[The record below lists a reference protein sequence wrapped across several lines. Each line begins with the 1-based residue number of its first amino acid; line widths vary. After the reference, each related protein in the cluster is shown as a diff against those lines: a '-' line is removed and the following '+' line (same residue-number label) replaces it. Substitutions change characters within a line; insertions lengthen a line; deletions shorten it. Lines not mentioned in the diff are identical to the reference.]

1 MLGRTTD
8 NPESTA
14 EESEKRMSYDGHVT
28 PGDAPATRDT
38 GNARISKIS
47 VSGMHNNV
55 YLVTDAASGD
65 ALLIDAADDW
75 PAISALITADGG
87 RVTQIATTH
96 QHWDHVRALPE
107 AVQQTGAKT
116 VAGAEDAD
124 ALPVVVDASLQDGDT
139 VRVGTL
145 VLDVVALR
153 GHTPG
158 SIALS
163 FRGDDGRTHLFTGDS
178 LFPGGVGATNHY
190 DYQSFPQ
197 LIDDVEQRVF
207 GRYDDNTWVYPG
219 HGDDTDLA
227 TERPHLAEWRA
238 RGW

>member
-1 MLGRTTD
+1 
-8 NPESTA
+8 
-14 EESEKRMSYDGHVT
+14 MSYDGRVA

-38 GNARISKIS
+38 GAARISKIS
-47 VSGMHNNV
+47 VSNMHNNV
-55 YLVTDAASGD
+55 YLVTDQATGE

-75 PAISALITADGG
+75 PAISAMIAADGG

-96 QHWDHVRALPE
+96 RHTDHVRALGD
-107 AVQQTGAKT
+107 AVRETGAR
-116 VAGAEDAD
+116 VLAGADDAD
-124 ALPVVVDASLQDGDT
+124 HLPVAVDRRLADGDT
-139 VRVGTL
+139 VQVGTL
-145 VLDVVALR
+145 TMNVVAAR

-163 FRGDDGRTHLFTGDS
+163 FRGDDGLTHLFTGDS
-178 LFPGGVGATNHY
+178 LFPGGVGATNHH

-197 LIDDVEQRVF
+197 LIDDVEHRLF

-219 HGDDTDLA
+219 HGDDTTLA
-227 TERPHLAEWRA
+227 AERPHLAEWRS

>member
-8 NPESTA
+8 NPESTTGR
-14 EESEKRMSYDGHVT
+14 SDTSMSYDGQVS
-28 PGDAPATRDT
+28 PGDAPATRDAGT
-38 GNARISKIS
+38 ARISKIS
-47 VSGMHNNV
+47 VSDMHNNV
-55 YLVTDAASGD
+55 YLVTDPASGE

-75 PAISALITADGG
+75 PAISAMIAHDCG

-96 QHWDHVRALPE
+96 RHWDHVRALGD
-107 AVQQTGAKT
+107 AVRETAAQ
-116 VAGAEDAD
+116 VLAGADDAD
-124 ALPVVVDASLQDGDT
+124 ELPVPVDRPLTDGDT

-145 VLDVVALR
+145 TLDVVALR

-163 FRGDDGRTHLFTGDS
+163 FRGEDGMTHLFTGDS

-190 DYQSFPQ
+190 EYQSFSQ

-207 GRYDDNTWVYPG
+207 GRYDDHTWVYPG
-219 HGDDTDLA
+219 HGDDTTLA
-227 TERPHLAEWRA
+227 AERPHLRQWRA

>member
-1 MLGRTTD
+1 MGEPMS
-8 NPESTA
+8 NP
-14 EESEKRMSYDGHVT
+14 RSYDGQVA

-47 VSGMHNNV
+47 VSDMHNNA
-55 YLVTDAASGD
+55 YLITDTATGA

-75 PAISALITADGG
+75 PAIEAMIAADGG
-87 RVTQIATTH
+87 RVRQIATTH
-96 QHWDHVRALPE
+96 RHWDHVRAL
-107 AVQQTGAKT
+107 ADGVRATGAQT
-116 VAGAEDAD
+116 WAGADDAD
-124 ALPVVVDASLQDGDT
+124 ELPVPVDRRLSDGDT
-139 VRVGTL
+139 VQVGDL
-145 VLDVVALR
+145 SLDVVALR

-163 FRGDDGRTHLFTGDS
+163 FHGDDGTTHLFTGDS

-219 HGDDTDLA
+219 HGDDTTLA
-227 TERPHLAEWRA
+227 TERPRLPEWRS